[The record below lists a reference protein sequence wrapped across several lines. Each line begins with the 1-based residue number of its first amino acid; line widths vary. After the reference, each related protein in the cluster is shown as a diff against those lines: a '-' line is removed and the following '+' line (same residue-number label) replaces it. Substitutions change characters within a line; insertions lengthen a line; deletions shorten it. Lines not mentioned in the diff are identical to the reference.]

1 MSGEGGGSVSEF
13 DIATITKSIADWSA
27 AKIRLE
33 DAKTRLEDA
42 KIKNLRLVSLQDHYE
57 TKKKELSSF
66 YSENTRE
73 LDAKITFLNLTE
85 EEIAEARKEMNNEYQ
100 NLKLEVDFLDREIK
114 KLLKY
119 DQFKYINENGNENE
133 NVENTWYK
141 NWQIN

>member
-1 MSGEGGGSVSEF
+1 M
-13 DIATITKSIADWSA
+13 
-27 AKIRLE
+27 
-33 DAKTRLEDA
+33 
-42 KIKNLRLVSLQDHYE
+42 
-57 TKKKELSSF
+57 
-66 YSENTRE
+66 
-73 LDAKITFLNLTE
+73 NLTE

-119 DQFKYINENGNENE
+119 DQLKYINENGNENE